1 MERATTSSSSES
13 DENVVGRS
21 ELPMVI
27 HMQQETKGNLPIL
40 VRLRQE
46 CERSN
51 HDESELWGE
60 ERYKLEAQVTEATDE
75 GLFKAK
81 LLDEASEELRLAKL
95 DAVDVLLPPQ
105 TADDL
110 DKNDEDADNAMSDS
124 VAFLCFP
131 ALMNEPRSA
140 GANQT
145 ASTSAPKSTKS
156 LEAASSAFT
165 EPSEKDLEH
174 IF

>member
-51 HDESELWGE
+51 HDESELWVMNKKLKEEINKLKPREQKMLQEEKGE

-81 LLDEASEELRLAKL
+81 LLDEAS
-95 DAVDVLLPPQ
+95 VQ
-105 TADDL
+105 
-110 DKNDEDADNAMSDS
+110 KNGAQ
-124 VAFLCFP
+124 
-131 ALMNEPRSA
+131 NEKKIQV
-140 GANQT
+140 N
-145 ASTSAPKSTKS
+145 
-156 LEAASSAFT
+156 LSSAIAKKVAVL
-165 EPSEKDLEH
+165 S
-174 IF
+174 

>member
-51 HDESELWGE
+51 HDESELWVMNKKLKEEINKLKQREQKMLQEEKGE

-105 TADDL
+105 
-110 DKNDEDADNAMSDS
+110 
-124 VAFLCFP
+124 
-131 ALMNEPRSA
+131 
-140 GANQT
+140 
-145 ASTSAPKSTKS
+145 STKKWGP
-156 LEAASSAFT
+156 E
-165 EPSEKDLEH
+165 
-174 IF
+174 